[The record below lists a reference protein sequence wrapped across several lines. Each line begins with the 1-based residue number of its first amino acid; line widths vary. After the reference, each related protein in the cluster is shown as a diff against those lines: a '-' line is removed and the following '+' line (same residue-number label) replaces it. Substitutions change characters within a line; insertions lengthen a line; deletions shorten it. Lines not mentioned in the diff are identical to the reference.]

1 MHHSF
6 RTATLALAVISTYS
20 AAHADD
26 AEIVVTAT
34 RQQQRVNELLSD
46 VSVLDRQA
54 IEQAGQSTLVD
65 LLAGQ
70 PGIQTATTGGPGAG
84 GSLYIRGTNSGHAL
98 VLVDGVRTGSAT
110 TGQAALENIPLSQV
124 DRVEILRGP
133 ASALYGSDAI
143 GGVVQIF
150 TRRGGGTPRAD
161 FLAGIGSQRTRQVQA
176 GVAGASGE
184 LSYSLRLGRNATA
197 GFDALSSPDDRD
209 GFRQDHASGR
219 LAFALPGKGELSASF
234 LAASGLNH
242 YDAGLNLDTRARKK
256 MSALGARWRQ
266 PVSDI
271 WTSTLEAG
279 DSTDRLEAID
289 SGFDSTVRTHRTQ
302 LSWMNDLRL
311 PLGSALLGVER
322 VVEAVSNS
330 ATALAQTERRTH
342 SLLAGWSGRLGDHR
356 LQANLRRDSSD
367 QFGARNTGSL
377 AYGYQIDV
385 DWRAHAALGTAFKAP
400 TFNDLY
406 FPLAC
411 FPPFGCFGGN
421 PNLRPEQARNR
432 EIGVNWDRGAHR
444 ASLVAYD
451 NRVQDLIVWSNQPF
465 NVGNARLRGATLSY
479 GWSAGDWEGA
489 AALDWLRARDE
500 TTGLPLIRRADRQ
513 LAVHVSRR
521 LGAWKVGGEWQAV
534 ADRPDTDFNTGARVR
549 LGGYGIVNAFAH
561 YAFQPDW
568 TLELRG
574 NNLGDKHYRQAF
586 NFNTP
591 GASLFVAVRYAP
603 RP

>member
-1 MHHSF
+1 MHYPL
-6 RTATLALAVISTYS
+6 RAAPLAFALLSIPAAVF
-20 AAHADD
+20 ADE
-26 AEIVVTAT
+26 AEVVVTAT

-46 VSVLDRQA
+46 VTVLNRQA
-54 IEQAGQSTLVD
+54 IEQAGQSTLVE

-70 PGIQTATTGGPGAG
+70 PGIQTATTGGAGAG
-84 GSLYIRGTNSGHAL
+84 GSLYIRGTNAGHAL
-98 VLVDGVRTGSAT
+98 VLVDGVRVGSAT
-110 TGQAALENIPLSQV
+110 TGQAALENLPVSQI
-124 DRVEILRGP
+124 DRIEILRGP

-176 GVAGASGE
+176 GVSGASGDV
-184 LSYSLRLGRNATA
+184 SYSLRLGRSATA

-219 LAFALPGKGELSASF
+219 VAFALPGKGELSASF
-234 LAASGLNH
+234 LAADGLNH
-242 YDAGLNLDTRARKK
+242 YDAGITLDSRAKKK

-266 PVSDI
+266 PVSEI

-342 SLLAGWSGRLGDHR
+342 SVLAGWSGRFGDHR
-356 LQANLRRDSSD
+356 LQANLRHDSSD
-367 QFGARNTGSL
+367 QFGGKRTGSL
-377 AYGYQIDV
+377 AYGYQIDA
-385 DWRAHAALGTAFKAP
+385 DWRAHAAVGTAFKAP

-406 FPLAC
+406 FPLVC
-411 FPPFGCFGGN
+411 FPPYGCFGGN

-432 EIGVNWDRGAHR
+432 EIGVNWDRGAYR
-444 ASLVAYD
+444 AGLVAYD

-479 GWSAGDWEGA
+479 GWSAGDWEGT

-500 TTGLPLIRRADRQ
+500 ATGLPLIRRADRQ
-513 LAVHVSRR
+513 LAVRAARR
-521 LGAWKVGGEWQAV
+521 LGAWKLGGEWLAV
-534 ADRPDTDFNTGARVR
+534 TERPDTDFNTGARVR
-549 LGGYGIVNAFAH
+549 LGGYGIVNAFAS
-561 YAFQPDW
+561 YGFQPGW
-568 TLELRG
+568 QLELRG

-586 NFNTP
+586 GFNTS
-591 GASLFVAVRYAP
+591 GASLFVGVRYAP
-603 RP
+603 K